1 MIIEDSGQIF
11 TKGFLDYETTPSHS
25 LTIRVTDGGGS
36 SSTAVATITLENVD
50 DNPPE
55 CSEPHL
61 QKSIAENTTVGSKV
75 NAHAEDIYFT
85 KKHYKLTS
93 VGEKKSLKFVYQI
106 VFIQVMF
113 YAFFSIGTI
122 KNCEFVN
129 NHNYQYYYNILY
141 L

>member
-1 MIIEDSGQIF
+1 MIMEDSGQIF

-61 QKSIAENTTVGSKV
+61 QKSIAENTTDGSKV

-85 KKHYKLTS
+85 KKHDKLTS
-93 VGEKKSLKFVYQI
+93 VGEKKILKV
-106 VFIQVMF
+106 
-113 YAFFSIGTI
+113 
-122 KNCEFVN
+122 C
-129 NHNYQYYYNILY
+129 
-141 L
+141 

>member
-1 MIIEDSGQIF
+1 MIMEDSGQIF

-55 CSEPHL
+55 CSKRHL

-85 KKHYKLTS
+85 KKHDKLTS
-93 VGEKKSLKFVYQI
+93 VGEKKILKVCLSNS
-106 VFIQVMF
+106 F
-113 YAFFSIGTI
+113 YTSHVLCLFSIGTI

-129 NHNYQYYYNILY
+129 NHNYQ
-141 L
+141 